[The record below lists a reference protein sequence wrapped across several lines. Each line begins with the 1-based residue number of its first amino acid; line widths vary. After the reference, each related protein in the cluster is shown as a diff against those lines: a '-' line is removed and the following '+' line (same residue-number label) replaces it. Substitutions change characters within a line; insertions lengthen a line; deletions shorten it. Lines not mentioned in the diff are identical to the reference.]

1 MNLAAEKQRQEN
13 EAAEARRRADSER
26 HSNKEV
32 PKQGTEKVDPQA
44 SSS

>member
-26 HSNKEV
+26 HSKEV
-32 PKQGTEKVDPQA
+32 TKQGAEKVDPQA